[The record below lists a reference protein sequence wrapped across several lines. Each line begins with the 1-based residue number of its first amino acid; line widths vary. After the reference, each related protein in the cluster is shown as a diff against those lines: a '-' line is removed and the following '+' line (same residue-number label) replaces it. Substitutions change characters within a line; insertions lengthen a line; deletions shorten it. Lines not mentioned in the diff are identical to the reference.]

1 MKSKDIIKIQVGHW
15 GESVSMFALLVDKM
29 VDKDGV
35 ICGFGRKEWFP
46 KSICEVER
54 VENYK
59 NETYPTA
66 YNTAHVLSCPR
77 WLLEKKEV
85 KYNEDQKE

>member
-29 VDKDGV
+29 VDKDGK

-46 KSICEVER
+46 KSTCQVER

-59 NETYPTA
+59 NETYPTT
-66 YNTAHVLSCPR
+66 YKTAHVLSCPR
-77 WLLEKKEV
+77 WLLDKKEV